1 LVSSRRLTAAVGH
14 DSAWLSATS
23 VPSAYR
29 SNSHDFSIMGAYA
42 SPASAAFRLHL
53 SKTSAPDEN
62 FVYQFK
68 TGQNFDIVQYRARQ
82 VLTVM

>member
-1 LVSSRRLTAAVGH
+1 LVSSRRLTAAVRH
-14 DSAWLSATS
+14 DSAWLSATL
-23 VPSAYR
+23 VPSAR
-29 SNSHDFSIMGAYA
+29 RGNSHDFFNNGAYA
-42 SPASAAFRLHL
+42 SPASATFRLHL

-68 TGQNFDIVQYRARQ
+68 TGQNFDIVEYGARQ

>member
-1 LVSSRRLTAAVGH
+1 
-14 DSAWLSATS
+14 
-23 VPSAYR
+23 
-29 SNSHDFSIMGAYA
+29 MGAYA